1 MVKSFYSTQPGTQR
15 YFAKL
20 VFTSGLI
27 MFCWLRDILH
37 IDLVWAIFFRKGG
50 VTEHVHLIF
59 LNLGF
64 LCYVCRS
71 LAVKIGIF
79 YLAFQKKILSV
90 YIDCNFSLFNIRHE
104 MIYFSLN
111 ESNLSQCE

>member
-1 MVKSFYSTQPGTQR
+1 MVKSFYSTQPGTQKYYAR
-15 YFAKL
+15 IHFGADYVLL
-20 VFTSGLI
+20 VKGHTSYSLS
-27 MFCWLRDILH
+27 LSY
-37 IDLVWAIFFRKGG
+37 IFQEIKGD

-59 LNLGF
+59 LTLGF

-79 YLAFQKKILSV
+79 YLAFRKKILSV

-111 ESNLSQCE
+111 EANLSQCE